1 MLKLEKIKK
10 TYKTGEFVQDA
21 LKDLTIEFRENE
33 FVAIL
38 GPSGSGK
45 TTLLNIIGGLDRYDK
60 GNLIINGKETRNFK
74 NEDWD
79 AYRNNCIGFVFQNYN
94 LIPHISI
101 LGNVEMAMTLSGIS
115 KKERREKSY
124 EVLEKVGLKDHVH
137 KKPNQL
143 SGGQMQRVAIARA
156 LANDPDIILADEPTG
171 ALDSKTSIQI
181 LDLIKE
187 IAKDKLVVM
196 VTHNS
201 KLAHEYADRIVNLK
215 DGKLSDD
222 TNPVKKSNEKFTYE
236 IVKTAMNFFTALKL
250 SFNNTITK
258 IGRTLLTSF
267 ASSIGIIGI
276 ALILSLSNGFDKQ
289 IEKFEAATISS
300 LPIIISQNSV
310 DINVESLKETHD
322 SYHKTENKFPDDKEI
337 YPYENYYEEI
347 VHDNIFTEDYIKYIN
362 NIDKKLLTGIS
373 NIRMYKL
380 NLFNKKDGVVNPLN
394 LDQTAFQVI
403 PKQVD
408 ETRESYLNKNFDLLH
423 GTLPQNKED
432 IIIIVNPFNQLSS
445 KLLDSLGLDVSK
457 DKIMFE
463 DIIGKEIKIIT
474 NNNYYKKVGKIYTIN
489 SDLEKTY
496 NNKNNVT
503 LKISGIVRMKEDVK
517 FAILNEGI
525 AYNESLVEHLI
536 ADSIKSDIV
545 KTQEKIKFN
554 ILSGQKFQ
562 SDDEK
567 KALISMLGGSNIP
580 AMINIYPNNFDA
592 KEKIIEYLDNYNDK
606 LKDDE
611 KIIYTD
617 LSSTMSELSGN
628 IMNAITIVLIA
639 FSSISLVVS
648 SIMIGVITYISVL
661 ERTKEIGILRSLGA
675 RSKDIA
681 RVFNA
686 ETFIIGLTSGVLG
699 IGVASALIFPMNTI
713 IDKMS
718 GLSNVAVLNPI
729 HALLLIAVSLI
740 LTVLGGYI
748 PAIIASKKDP
758 VKALRTE

>member
-474 NNNYYKKVGKIYTIN
+474 NNNYYKKVGNIYTIN